1 MTADRP
7 LQSKSLS
14 FSSSQGDAKHPLVII
29 VDDDTSVREALSEL
43 VSSAGFES
51 VSFASTSELLESDL
65 LNQPGCLILDVRMPG
80 ASGLDLQNHL
90 AQSGNPKPIIFLTG
104 HGDIPMTVQAMKA
117 GAVDFLTKPV
127 RDQTLLDAVAVGI
140 AADAARR
147 REISTMKRNIERF
160 ETLTNRERD
169 VLHGVASGRLNKQ
182 IAFDLGISEVTVKM
196 HRSNAM
202 RKMEAKSL
210 GAFVRIWETLPD
222 SMRVNQSSHEWVR

>member
-222 SMRVNQSSHEWVR
+222 SMRVNQ